1 MSFADAIRGV
11 AGMDYDATCEQFGGN
26 EEFMR
31 SLLETIITD
40 GREKIDLMKK
50 YLAEKD
56 YEDYGIE
63 AHAAKSTMATIAA
76 TELSAHAKQHEF
88 AAKENNIAFIE
99 EDSAAFLAEYTDML
113 NRIEAAMKSA
123 E

>member
-1 MSFADAIRGV
+1 
-11 AGMDYDATCEQFGGN
+11 MDYDATCEQFGGN
-26 EEFMR
+26 DEFMR
-31 SLLETIITD
+31 SLLETIIAD
-40 GREKIDLMKK
+40 GREKIELMRK

-63 AHAAKSTMATIAA
+63 AHAAKSTMATISA

-88 AAKENNIAFIE
+88 AAKENNIEFIEQDSEAFI
-99 EDSAAFLAEYTDML
+99 AEYADML
-113 NRIEAAMKSA
+113 DRIETAMKSA

>member
-1 MSFADAIRGV
+1 
-11 AGMDYDATCEQFGGN
+11 
-26 EEFMR
+26 
-31 SLLETIITD
+31 
-40 GREKIDLMKK
+40 
-50 YLAEKD
+50 
-56 YEDYGIE
+56 
-63 AHAAKSTMATIAA
+63 MATIAA